1 MLLLFL
7 PLAYSGE
14 PNQTEVEFIF
24 MVQCVS
30 LQQSNS
36 TIKDSSSLTWVQV
49 EDMNSCS
56 CVSGLEL
63 TFYSG
68 VYGTCIGA
76 MTGFGQDAKSLI
88 GISGIFIGVGE
99 ILGETSQPWTSSLT
113 PGSRRCVIL
122 FFFLVL
128 PLFGQE
134 GAYLGCWTR
143 TTVLAGTLW
152 FCLVS
157 SLTLWPFTWFSS
169 TSRVTLR
176 SPPRQEPISRPSLH
190 PSKK

>member
-14 PNQTEVEFIF
+14 PNQTEPTEFIF

-99 ILGETSQPWTSSLT
+99 ILGETPQPWTSSLT
-113 PGSRRCVIL
+113 PGRGLCVIL
-122 FFFLVL
+122 FFFFWSFLSLVRR
-128 PLFGQE
+128 GHIWVAEQE
-134 GAYLGCWTR
+134 QPFWPEPCGSAW
-143 TTVLAGTLW
+143 
-152 FCLVS
+152 S
-157 SLTLWPFTWFSS
+157 HHSLCGLLLDFPQHREW
-169 TSRVTLR
+169 R
-176 SPPRQEPISRPSLH
+176 SARPRGRNR
-190 PSKK
+190 

>member
-14 PNQTEVEFIF
+14 PNQTEPTEFIF

-99 ILGETSQPWTSSLT
+99 ILGETPQPWTSSLT
-113 PGSRRCVIL
+113 PGSRPCVIL
-122 FFFLVL
+122 FFFSGPSSLWSGGGIFGLLNKNNRFGRNPVVL
-128 PLFGQE
+128 LGLITHFVAFYLIFLNIASDAPLAPE
-134 GAYLGCWTR
+134 
-143 TTVLAGTLW
+143 AGTDKQA
-152 FCLVS
+152 FI
-157 SLTLWPFTWFSS
+157 TP
-169 TSRVTLR
+169 
-176 SPPRQEPISRPSLH
+176 
-190 PSKK
+190 K